1 MACPQSFVRRHG
13 MPGVARHFLTT
24 PLCRLVDFGQWL
36 RLVPP
41 EEVVLEKHTSV
52 GQIFRYASHD
62 WTREMTPSR
71 RMITSIG
78 VFLQGYAFWAL
89 LTRSLVWPLIWPSR
103 PFLYAAAWIMFF
115 LGHRLINAMLTSE
128 FLRKSQLEA
137 DETAARA
144 IQRTLQPEVL
154 EQRPGFQIQAFYR
167 PFRAVGGDYFD
178 VIDLP
183 GNRILIALADVSGK
197 GIAAALLA
205 SNIQALVRSI
215 AVAEADLVALAS
227 QVNRHLG
234 RYTPSDRFATAVFLV
249 LSRESSEITYVNA
262 GHNPPLLCG
271 SGPTKFLDATGLP
284 LGLFANA
291 TYEKRLAIL
300 AAGDTLLI
308 YTDGLT
314 DSISG
319 DSPQDRLRSAVTD
332 DSHQSL
338 SNLKALIDPKLNE
351 DDVTVVLAKRV
362 TAGSTQV
369 LTSANAAGD

>member
-1 MACPQSFVRRHG
+1 

-41 EEVVLEKHTSV
+41 EEVVLEHTSV

-319 DSPQDRLRSAVTD
+319 DSPQDRLRSAVTA